1 MRESGS
7 CKNSNYTENKAI
19 SLALLKTLGRGIL
32 VAEPL
37 LRRAVIC
44 CKDKHS
50 ECMAQ
55 GEGARFMID
64 M

>member
-7 CKNSNYTENKAI
+7 CKNSNYTDNKAF
-19 SLALLKTLGRGIL
+19 SLALLKTLGRAVL
-32 VAEPL
+32 AAEPP

-44 CKDKHS
+44 CKDEHS